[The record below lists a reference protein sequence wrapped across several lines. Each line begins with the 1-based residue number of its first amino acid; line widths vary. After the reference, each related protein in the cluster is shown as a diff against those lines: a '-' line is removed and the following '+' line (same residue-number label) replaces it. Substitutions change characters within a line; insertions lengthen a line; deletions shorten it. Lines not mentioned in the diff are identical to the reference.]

1 MTVCCLMVSLHAR
14 DRADACRMV
23 RAAGT
28 IPALVGRPGHVVV
41 CTDSGKSLTGTV
53 PAQDMGGKGRLA
65 LSLAGGP
72 GSRD

>member
-1 MTVCCLMVSLHAR
+1 
-14 DRADACRMV
+14 MV